1 MRFKDKVVIVT
12 GGASGIGKRLKERFE
27 EEGAHVCVFDILP
40 NDFFQGTLSNQK
52 MMDAFIKKVLS
63 KYDHV
68 NVLINNAPPVMQGIK
83 EGSYEGFNHA
93 LLVGISAPFY
103 LSQQLMDHFALGASI
118 INITSTR
125 DAMSMEESESYAAAK
140 GGLMALTHAM
150 AISLARRVRVNAIA
164 PGWIDTKNEEHS
176 AADRLQQ
183 PVGRIGT
190 CDDVCELAMF
200 LASDAAGFITGE
212 EIVLDGGM
220 SRLMVYHGEHGWTF
234 QSEEE

>member
-1 MRFKDKVVIVT
+1 
-12 GGASGIGKRLKERFE
+12 
-27 EEGAHVCVFDILP
+27 
-40 NDFFQGTLSNQK
+40 
-52 MMDAFIKKVLS
+52 
-63 KYDHV
+63 
-68 NVLINNAPPVMQGIK
+68 
-83 EGSYEGFNHA
+83 
-93 LLVGISAPFY
+93 
-103 LSQQLMDHFALGASI
+103 MDHFALGASI